1 MDHVS
6 FGFAAA
12 HPAAKPNAPTEHFCG
27 KAPGF
32 NLIPTNEAN
41 SRSSRSSLQTM
52 PTENK
57 RIAVIPG
64 DGIGREVIGEALRV
78 LERVKITHA
87 VALEMVHFDWGA
99 DKFLKEGISL
109 PAGALEMLSN
119 EFDAILAGAFGD
131 PRVPSNQHAEDILLG
146 MRRGLD
152 LYINL
157 RPVRLLDSRLT
168 PLRDRRV
175 EDIDFVV
182 FRENTEGAYCGAG
195 GFLKKGTADEIATQ
209 EELNTRRGVE
219 RIIVAAF
226 EYARANGRKR
236 VTMADK
242 SNVQRFGGDLWQR
255 VFKEVA
261 ADYSEIEANHQ
272 YVDAMAMFMVLDPA
286 QYDVIVS
293 NNLFGD
299 ILTDLGA
306 AIQGGLG
313 LAASGNL
320 HPGRVSLF
328 EPVHGS
334 APALAGKGIANPV
347 GAILTSAMMLEYLGH
362 KEASAA
368 IEKAVG
374 EAISQNETTRD
385 LGGTLSTEQ
394 AGNAIRDRITKG

>member
-1 MDHVS
+1 MS
-6 FGFAAA
+6 T
-12 HPAAKPNAPTEHFCG
+12 PS
-27 KAPGF
+27 
-32 NLIPTNEAN
+32 I
-41 SRSSRSSLQTM
+41 
-52 PTENK
+52 

-64 DGIGREVIGEALRV
+64 DGIGPEVIREAVRV
-78 LERVKITHA
+78 LERVRETHGVDMELA
-87 VALEMVHFDWGA
+87 HFDWGA
-99 DKFLKEGISL
+99 EKYLREGVSL
-109 PAGALEMLSN
+109 PQGALEMLAA
-119 EFDAILAGAFGD
+119 EFEAILAGAFGD

-157 RPVRLLDSRLT
+157 RPVRLLHARLT
-168 PLRDRRV
+168 PLRDRKA
-175 EDIDFVV
+175 EEIDFVV

-195 GFLKKGTADEIATQ
+195 GFLKKGTVDEIATQ

-226 EYARANGRKR
+226 EYARANQRKR

-261 ADYSEIEANHQ
+261 ADYPDLEANHQ
-272 YVDAMAMFMVLDPA
+272 YVDAMAMFMVIDPA

-313 LAASGNL
+313 LAASGNI

-334 APALAGKGIANPV
+334 APAIAGQGIANPI
-347 GAILTSAMMLEYLGH
+347 GAILTSAMMLEYLGN
-362 KEASAA
+362 KKASQSVENA
-368 IEKAVG
+368 IRESIVNK
-374 EAISQNETTRD
+374 ETTRD
-385 LGGTLSTEQ
+385 LGGSFSTEQ
-394 AGNAIRDRITKG
+394 AGTAILERIK

>member
-1 MDHVS
+1 M
-6 FGFAAA
+6 
-12 HPAAKPNAPTEHFCG
+12 EM
-27 KAPGF
+27 
-32 NLIPTNEAN
+32 
-41 SRSSRSSLQTM
+41 RSQVK
-52 PTENK
+52 K

-64 DGIGREVIGEALRV
+64 DGIGPEVIREAVQLLELLRDTHGV
-78 LERVKITHA
+78 QLELT
-87 VALEMVHFDWGA
+87 HFDWGA
-99 DKFLKEGISL
+99 DKYLKEGVTL
-109 PAGALEMLSN
+109 PDGALAMLSK

-131 PRVPSNQHAEDILLG
+131 PRVKSNQHAEDILLG

-157 RPVRLLDSRLT
+157 RPVKLLGAHLT
-168 PLRDRRV
+168 PLRERTPA
-175 EDIDFVV
+175 DIDFVV

-195 GFLKKGTADEIATQ
+195 GFLKKGTVDEIATQ

-219 RIIVAAF
+219 RIITAAF
-226 EYARANGRKR
+226 EYARAQHRRK

-261 ADYSEIEANHQ
+261 ARYSEIEANHQ

-306 AIQGGLG
+306 ALQGGLG
-313 LAASGNL
+313 LAASGNI
-320 HPGRVSLF
+320 HPGKVSLF

-334 APALAGKGIANPV
+334 APPLAGKGVANPI
-347 GAILTSAMMLEYLGH
+347 GSILTAAMMLEYLGD
-362 KEASAA
+362 EAASDA
-368 IEKAVG
+368 IERAVS
-374 EAISQNETTRD
+374 ETVAARATTRD
-385 LGGTLSTEQ
+385 LGGTLSTAE
-394 AGNAIRDRITKG
+394 AGEAVRQRIQVA

>member
-1 MDHVS
+1 M
-6 FGFAAA
+6 
-12 HPAAKPNAPTEHFCG
+12 
-27 KAPGF
+27 
-32 NLIPTNEAN
+32 
-41 SRSSRSSLQTM
+41 
-52 PTENK
+52 K

-64 DGIGREVIGEALRV
+64 DGIGPEVVAEAVRVIETLRE
-78 LERVKITHA
+78 THG
-87 VALEMVHFDWGA
+87 VQLDLTHFDWGA
-99 DKFLKEGISL
+99 EKFLSENVTL
-109 PAGALEMLSN
+109 PPNGLEMLASD
-119 EFDAILAGAFGD
+119 FDAILAGAFGD
-131 PRVPSNQHAEDILLG
+131 PRVPSNKHAEDILLG

-157 RPVRLLDSRLT
+157 RPVRLLNERLT
-168 PLRDRRV
+168 PLRNRKV

-195 GFLKKGTADEIATQ
+195 GFLKKGTVDEIATQ

-261 ADYSEIEANHQ
+261 SDYTEIKADHQ
-272 YVDAMAMFMVLDPA
+272 YVDAMAMFMVLDPS

-306 AIQGGLG
+306 AVQGGLG
-313 LAASGNL
+313 LAASGNI
-320 HPGRVSLF
+320 HPGKVSLF

-334 APALAGKGIANPV
+334 APTLAGKGIANPV
-347 GAILTSAMMLEYLGH
+347 GAILTLAMMLEYLGF
-362 KEASAA
+362 KKASVAVEGAVRAA
-368 IEKAVG
+368 IEG
-374 EAISQNETTRD
+374 NETTRD
-385 LGGTLSTEQ
+385 LGGELSTEQ
-394 AGNAIRDRITKG
+394 VGKAISARLRSIDF

>member
-1 MDHVS
+1 M
-6 FGFAAA
+6 AQ
-12 HPAAKPNAPTEHFCG
+12 G
-27 KAPGF
+27 K
-32 NLIPTNEAN
+32 
-41 SRSSRSSLQTM
+41 
-52 PTENK
+52 K
-57 RIAVIPG
+57 RIAVVAG
-64 DGIGREVIGEALRV
+64 DGIGPEVISEAVLL
-78 LERVKITHA
+78 LERLRETHGIEFD
-87 VALEMVHFDWGA
+87 LVHFDWGA
-99 DKFLKEGISL
+99 DKYLKEGISL
-109 PAGALEMLSN
+109 PEGALAMLSS

-131 PRVPSNQHAEDILLG
+131 PRVKSNQHAEDILLG

-157 RPVRLLDSRLT
+157 RPVRLLGAHLT
-168 PLRDRRV
+168 PLKNRAPQ
-175 EDIDFVV
+175 EIDFVV

-195 GFLKKGTADEIATQ
+195 GFLKKGTIDEIATQ

-226 EYARANGRKR
+226 EYARAHGRRK

-261 ADYSEIEANHQ
+261 AGYTEMEANHQ

-306 AIQGGLG
+306 ALQGGLG
-313 LAASGNL
+313 LAASGNI

-334 APALAGKGIANPV
+334 APPLAGKSVANPV
-347 GAILTSAMMLEYLGH
+347 GAILTAAMMLEYLGYE
-362 KEASAA
+362 EASEGV
-368 IEKAVG
+368 EKAVG
-374 EAISQNETTRD
+374 ASIEARQTTRD
-385 LGGTLSTEQ
+385 LGGTLSTKE
-394 AGNAIRDRITKG
+394 AGAAIRKLLDVN

>member
-1 MDHVS
+1 M
-6 FGFAAA
+6 
-12 HPAAKPNAPTEHFCG
+12 
-27 KAPGF
+27 
-32 NLIPTNEAN
+32 
-41 SRSSRSSLQTM
+41 
-52 PTENK
+52 K

-64 DGIGREVIGEALRV
+64 DGIGPEVIAEALRV
-78 LERVKITHA
+78 LQHLRETRR
-87 VALEMVHFDWGA
+87 LELEFTNFDWGA
-99 DKFLKEGISL
+99 EKFLKEGITLPEGSL
-109 PAGALEMLSN
+109 EKLSAD
-119 EFDAILAGAFGD
+119 FDAILAGAFGD
-131 PRVPSNQHAEDILLG
+131 PRVPSNKHAEDILLG

-168 PLRDRRV
+168 PLSNRKA
-175 EDIDFVV
+175 EEIDFVV

-195 GFLKKGTADEIATQ
+195 GFLKHGTVDEIALQ
-209 EELNTRRGVE
+209 EEINTRRGVE

-226 EYARANGRKR
+226 EYARSNKRKK

-261 ADYSEIEANHQ
+261 AGYSEIQANHQ

-306 AIQGGLG
+306 AVQGGLG
-313 LAASGNL
+313 LAASGNI

-334 APALAGKGIANPV
+334 APPLAGKGIANPI
-347 GAILTSAMMLEYLGH
+347 GAILTSAMMLEYLGFPAQSREIE
-362 KEASAA
+362 EAVRAAVSA
-368 IEKAVG
+368 
-374 EAISQNETTRD
+374 NETTKD
-385 LGGTLSTEQ
+385 LGGNLSTEE
-394 AGNAIRDRITKG
+394 AGKAIVARVGKT

>member
-1 MDHVS
+1 MTLS
-6 FGFAAA
+6 
-12 HPAAKPNAPTEHFCG
+12 KT
-27 KAPGF
+27 K
-32 NLIPTNEAN
+32 
-41 SRSSRSSLQTM
+41 
-52 PTENK
+52 
-57 RIAVIPG
+57 IAVIPG
-64 DGIGREVIGEALRV
+64 DGIGPEVVAEAVRV
-78 LERVKITHA
+78 LDRVRETHG
-87 VALEMVHFDWGA
+87 VELELTHFDWGA
-99 DKFLKEGISL
+99 EKFLREGVSL
-109 PAGALEMLSN
+109 PPGALEMLSS
-119 EFDAILAGAFGD
+119 EFNAILAGAFGD

-168 PLRDRRV
+168 PLRNRKA

-219 RIIVAAF
+219 RIITAAF
-226 EYARANGRKR
+226 EYARAQGRKR

-261 ADYSEIEANHQ
+261 ADYPELEANHQ

-313 LAASGNL
+313 LAASGNI

-334 APALAGKGIANPV
+334 APAIAGRGIANPV

-362 KEASAA
+362 QKPSQA
-368 IEKAVG
+368 IEKAVS
-374 EAISQNETTRD
+374 EAIFHDETTRD
-385 LGGTLSTEQ
+385 LGGELSTEQ
-394 AGNAIRDRITKG
+394 VGTAICKRLVSG

>member
-1 MDHVS
+1 MT
-6 FGFAAA
+6 
-12 HPAAKPNAPTEHFCG
+12 KKN
-27 KAPGF
+27 
-32 NLIPTNEAN
+32 
-41 SRSSRSSLQTM
+41 
-52 PTENK
+52 

-64 DGIGREVIGEALRV
+64 DGIGPEVIREAVRA
-78 LERVKITHA
+78 LERVRETQS
-87 VALEMVHFDWGA
+87 VELEFTEFDWGA
-99 DKFLKEGISL
+99 EKFLREQISL
-109 PAGALEMLSN
+109 PPGALEMLSKD
-119 EFDAILAGAFGD
+119 FDAILAGAFGD
-131 PRVPSNQHAEDILLG
+131 PRVPTNQHAEDILLG

-157 RPVRLLDSRLT
+157 RPVRLLDARLT
-168 PLRDRRV
+168 PLRDRKV
-175 EDIDFVV
+175 AEIDFVV

-195 GFLKKGTADEIATQ
+195 GFLKKGTDDEIATQ

-261 ADYSEIEANHQ
+261 ADYPELEANHQ
-272 YVDAMAMFMVLDPA
+272 YVDAMAMFMVLDPG

-313 LAASGNL
+313 LAASGNI
-320 HPGRVSLF
+320 HPGRVSVF

-334 APALAGKGIANPV
+334 APAIAGQGVANPV
-347 GAILTSAMMLEYLGH
+347 GAILTSAMMLEYLGQRT
-362 KEASAA
+362 ASQA
-368 IEKAVG
+368 IEKAVS
-374 EAISQNETTRD
+374 EAIANDETTRD

-394 AGNAIRDRITKG
+394 VGMAICKRIA

>member
-1 MDHVS
+1 MS
-6 FGFAAA
+6 
-12 HPAAKPNAPTEHFCG
+12 PSKN
-27 KAPGF
+27 
-32 NLIPTNEAN
+32 
-41 SRSSRSSLQTM
+41 
-52 PTENK
+52 

-64 DGIGREVIGEALRV
+64 DGIGAEVIREAVRV
-78 LERVKITHA
+78 LERVNETHG
-87 VALEMVHFDWGA
+87 VELQLTHFDWGA
-99 DKFLKEGISL
+99 EKFLREGVSL
-109 PAGALEMLSN
+109 PAGALEMLSS

-157 RPVRLLDSRLT
+157 RPVRLLDPRLT
-168 PLRDRRV
+168 PLRNRTV
-175 EDIDFVV
+175 EEIDFVV

-195 GFLKKGTADEIATQ
+195 GFLKKGTADEVATQ
-209 EELNTRRGVE
+209 EEVNTRRGVE

-255 VFKEVA
+255 VFKEIA

-272 YVDAMAMFMVLDPA
+272 YVDAMAMFMVLDPS

-313 LAASGNL
+313 LAASGNI

-334 APALAGKGIANPV
+334 APAIAGQGIANPA

-362 KEASAA
+362 AKASEA

-374 EAISQNETTRD
+374 EAISHDETTRD
-385 LGGTLSTEQ
+385 LGGNLSTEQ
-394 AGNAIRDRITKG
+394 VGTAICQRLSNN

>member
-1 MDHVS
+1 M
-6 FGFAAA
+6 
-12 HPAAKPNAPTEHFCG
+12 
-27 KAPGF
+27 
-32 NLIPTNEAN
+32 
-41 SRSSRSSLQTM
+41 
-52 PTENK
+52 K
-57 RIAVIPG
+57 RVAVIAG
-64 DGIGREVIGEALRV
+64 DGIGPEVIAEALRV
-78 LERVKITHA
+78 IDCVRKSHDVQLELVR
-87 VALEMVHFDWGA
+87 FDWGA
-99 DKFLKEGISL
+99 EKFLHEGITL
-109 PAGALEMLSN
+109 PPGSLEMLTRD
-119 EFDAILAGAFGD
+119 FHAILAGAFGD
-131 PRVPSNQHAEDILLG
+131 PRIPTNQHAEDILLG

-157 RPVRLLDSRLT
+157 RPVRLLDQRLT
-168 PLRDRRV
+168 PLRNRKV

-261 ADYSEIEANHQ
+261 AQYTEIEANHQ
-272 YVDAMAMFMVLDPA
+272 YVDAMAMFMVLDPS

-306 AIQGGLG
+306 AIQG
-313 LAASGNL
+313 
-320 HPGRVSLF
+320 
-328 EPVHGS
+328 
-334 APALAGKGIANPV
+334 
-347 GAILTSAMMLEYLGH
+347 
-362 KEASAA
+362 
-368 IEKAVG
+368 
-374 EAISQNETTRD
+374 
-385 LGGTLSTEQ
+385 
-394 AGNAIRDRITKG
+394 

>member
-1 MDHVS
+1 
-6 FGFAAA
+6 
-12 HPAAKPNAPTEHFCG
+12 
-27 KAPGF
+27 
-32 NLIPTNEAN
+32 
-41 SRSSRSSLQTM
+41 M
-52 PTENK
+52 PSEKK
-57 RIAVIPG
+57 RIAVVPG
-64 DGIGREVIGEALRV
+64 DGIGPEVIAQALRV
-78 LERVKITHA
+78 LERVSETHG
-87 VALEMVHFDWGA
+87 VTLELVHFDWGA
-99 DKFLKEGISL
+99 DKFLREGVSL
-109 PAGALEMLSN
+109 PAGALEMLATQFN
-119 EFDAILAGAFGD
+119 AILAGAFGD
-131 PRVPSNQHAEDILLG
+131 PRIPANQHAEDILLG

-157 RPVRLLDSRLT
+157 RPVRLLDPRLT
-168 PLRDRRV
+168 PLRNRQV

-195 GFLKKGTADEIATQ
+195 GFLKKGTTDEIATQ

-226 EYARANGRKR
+226 EYARKHGRQR

-261 ADYSEIEANHQ
+261 ARYEGIEANHQ
-272 YVDAMAMFMVLDPA
+272 YVDAMTMFMVLDPA

-306 AIQGGLG
+306 AIVGGLG
-313 LAASGNL
+313 MAASGNI

-334 APALAGKGIANPV
+334 APPLAGEGIGNPI
-347 GAILTSAMMLEYLGH
+347 GAILAAAMMLEYVGS
-362 KEASAA
+362 KTASAA
-368 IEKAVG
+368 IEKAVRQ
-374 EAISQNETTRD
+374 SVTNKETNSHVR
-385 LGGTLSTEQ
+385 G
-394 AGNAIRDRITKG
+394 R

>member
-1 MDHVS
+1 MSPSKTRV
-6 FGFAAA
+6 
-12 HPAAKPNAPTEHFCG
+12 
-27 KAPGF
+27 
-32 NLIPTNEAN
+32 
-41 SRSSRSSLQTM
+41 
-52 PTENK
+52 
-57 RIAVIPG
+57 AVIPG
-64 DGIGREVIGEALRV
+64 DGIGPEVVREAVRL
-78 LERVKITHA
+78 LERVRETHG
-87 VALEMVHFDWGA
+87 VELELTHFDWGA
-99 DKFLKEGISL
+99 EKFLREGVSL
-109 PAGALEMLSN
+109 PGGALEMLSN
-119 EFDAILAGAFGD
+119 EFNAILAGAFGD

-168 PLRDRRV
+168 PLRNRKV

-219 RIIVAAF
+219 RIIIAAF
-226 EYARANGRKR
+226 EYAQAQGRKR

-261 ADYSEIEANHQ
+261 ADYPELEANHQ

-313 LAASGNL
+313 LAASGNI

-334 APALAGKGIANPV
+334 APGIAGQGIANPV
-347 GAILTSAMMLEYLGH
+347 GAILTSAMMLEYLGNR
-362 KEASAA
+362 KASQA
-368 IEKAVG
+368 IEKAVR
-374 EAISQNETTRD
+374 ESLLHDETTRD

-394 AGNAIRDRITKG
+394 AGTAICQRLVSV

>member
-1 MDHVS
+1 MTPS
-6 FGFAAA
+6 
-12 HPAAKPNAPTEHFCG
+12 KN
-27 KAPGF
+27 
-32 NLIPTNEAN
+32 
-41 SRSSRSSLQTM
+41 
-52 PTENK
+52 
-57 RIAVIPG
+57 RIAVVPG
-64 DGIGREVIGEALRV
+64 DGIGPEVIREAVRV
-78 LERVKITHA
+78 LERVRKTHR
-87 VALEMVHFDWGA
+87 VDLDLTHFEWGA
-99 DKFLKEGISL
+99 EKFLREGVSL
-109 PAGALEMLSN
+109 PAGALEMLSS

-157 RPVRLLDSRLT
+157 RPVRLLDARLT
-168 PLRDRRV
+168 PLRNRRA

-219 RIIVAAF
+219 RIIIAAF
-226 EYARANGRKR
+226 EYARAGGRKR

-255 VFKEVA
+255 VFKDVA

-293 NNLFGD
+293 NNMFGD

-313 LAASGNL
+313 LAASGNI

-334 APALAGKGIANPV
+334 APAIAGQGIANPV

-362 KEASAA
+362 KTASQA
-368 IEKAVG
+368 IEKAVR
-374 EAISQNETTRD
+374 EAITNDETTRD
-385 LGGTLSTEQ
+385 LGGNLSTEQ
-394 AGNAIRDRITKG
+394 AGTAICQRLR